1 MNIASMEAAAGRTV
15 DVAQA
20 ALFPP
25 VARIYGEPMAAMPHD
40 LYIPPDALAIMLDA
54 FEGPLDLLLY
64 LIRKANVDIL
74 DIPMAPLTRQYLD
87 YIDKME
93 VSNLEL
99 AAEYLVMAAMLIEIK
114 SRMLLPRPKLGDS
127 DDAEDP
133 RAELVRRLME
143 YEQMKIAGQN
153 LNALPQAEREFF
165 WVETLVEKSLFVR
178 LPEVSV
184 EDLKDAWMA
193 VVRQAVLK
201 RNHKI
206 SREELS
212 VREHMGI
219 ILRILQE
226 RGGFVQFEALFDDAM
241 GVPGLVVHFLAMLE
255 LGREKLIRITQTEA
269 FAPIYVNLRGA
280 DDREP
285 NQSWKGAMEPSQVK
299 KILEAALLAARE
311 PMTTHEMKK
320 MFDEEVSSDILR
332 KLLDQLREDWAERPV
347 ELIQLASGWR
357 FRTRAEYLPYLDRLN
372 PERPPKYS
380 RAVLET
386 LAIIAYRQPVTRG
399 GIEEIRGVAVN
410 TNVIRTL
417 EERGWI
423 DVVGHRDTPGRPALF
438 ATTKKFLDDLGL
450 RSVSE
455 LPPLEQISQT
465 LELNDENQ

>member
-1 MNIASMEAAAGRTV
+1 LRWRNGT
-15 DVAQA
+15 
-20 ALFPP
+20 FPP

-87 YIDKME
+87 YIDVKC
-93 VSNLEL
+93 SRNLEL

-184 EDLKDAWMA
+184 DDLKDAWMA

-280 DDREP
+280 DDRELE
-285 NQSWKGAMEPSQVK
+285 SVMEG
-299 KILEAALLAARE
+299 
-311 PMTTHEMKK
+311 
-320 MFDEEVSSDILR
+320 SDGTESG
-332 KLLDQLREDWAERPV
+332 QED
-347 ELIQLASGWR
+347 S
-357 FRTRAEYLPYLDRLN
+357 
-372 PERPPKYS
+372 
-380 RAVLET
+380 
-386 LAIIAYRQPVTRG
+386 
-399 GIEEIRGVAVN
+399 
-410 TNVIRTL
+410 
-417 EERGWI
+417 
-423 DVVGHRDTPGRPALF
+423 
-438 ATTKKFLDDLGL
+438 
-450 RSVSE
+450 
-455 LPPLEQISQT
+455 
-465 LELNDENQ
+465 

>member
-1 MNIASMEAAAGRTV
+1 MNIAV

-25 VARIYGEPMAAMPHD
+25 VARIYGEPMAALPMD

-114 SRMLLPRPKLGDS
+114 SRMLLPRPKLGEGDE
-127 DDAEDP
+127 AEDP

-165 WVETLVEKSLFVR
+165 WVETLVEKTLFVR
-178 LPEVSV
+178 LPEVSAA
-184 EDLKDAWMA
+184 DLQEAWAA
-193 VVRQAVLK
+193 VVRQAVLQ

-219 ILRILQE
+219 ILRVLQE
-226 RGGFVQFEALFDDAM
+226 RGGFVQFADLFDVTM

-269 FAPIYVNLRGA
+269 FAPIYVNLRDA
-280 DDREP
+280 D
-285 NQSWKGAMEPSQVK
+285 
-299 KILEAALLAARE
+299 EA
-311 PMTTHEMKK
+311 
-320 MFDEEVSSDILR
+320 
-332 KLLDQLREDWAERPV
+332 
-347 ELIQLASGWR
+347 
-357 FRTRAEYLPYLDRLN
+357 
-372 PERPPKYS
+372 
-380 RAVLET
+380 ET
-386 LAIIAYRQPVTRG
+386 LMEG
-399 GIEEIRGVAVN
+399 NDGSE
-410 TNVIRTL
+410 
-417 EERGWI
+417 
-423 DVVGHRDTPGRPALF
+423 PG
-438 ATTKKFLDDLGL
+438 
-450 RSVSE
+450 
-455 LPPLEQISQT
+455 Q
-465 LELNDENQ
+465 ENS